1 MTKYNI
7 LYVDDDASKHGL
19 EQIQPMI
26 DTLEENERIKIH
38 PFQSAPF
45 DKLSEQIT
53 NVLNDYDAIIF
64 DYQLDDRANDEG
76 QRGNMK
82 APVIAQHLRTEIT
95 NTDKSLKDIPF
106 ILCSTNE
113 KLQKSFTTDS
123 TSHDLFDFMFKKDSG
138 NLLVVADRIAAL
150 VDGYNTIRKEK
161 DLSKL
166 LEHNYKDLD
175 NRIFSKFLSAKEK
188 LPAHEYANTILKD
201 LLYIDGPLVGERMIA
216 ARLGLDINASN
227 EWSTLLEKFF
237 IKAKYAGIFSTGWDK
252 WWMESVNNIFF
263 ELTSCNLSSLDAR
276 ERVSLLIENTGVKGL
291 KLSEIIDGCKSYR
304 YWTICKSYNKP
315 VDPREAFRAYTKKEP
330 KPWQDYSY
338 ISKPGAIDRIGFDE
352 GLDVHPVDYER
363 YRLTIESLKN
373 EGTK

>member
-1 MTKYNI
+1 MAKYNI

-26 DTLEENERIKIH
+26 DTLEENEKIKIH

-95 NTDKSLKDIPF
+95 NTDKSLKDIPL

-113 KLQKSFTTDS
+113 KLQKSFTSDS

-138 NLLVVADRIAAL
+138 NLLIVAERISAL
-150 VDGYNTIRKEK
+150 VEGYNSIRKEK

-166 LEHNYKDLD
+166 LNYNYENLD
-175 NRIFSKFLSAKEK
+175 NRIFSKFLSTREK
-188 LPAHEYANTILKD
+188 LPAHEYASTILKD
-201 LLYIDGPLVGERMIA
+201 LLYIDGPIVGEKIVA
-216 ARLGLDINASN
+216 ARLGLNISESPA
-227 EWSTLLEKFF
+227 WSTLLEEIFL
-237 IKAKYAGIFSTGWDK
+237 KAKYTGIFNNGWDK
-252 WWMESVNNIFF
+252 WWMESINQVFL
-263 ELTSCNLSSLDAR
+263 ELTGNNLSSLDAK
-276 ERVSLLIENTGVKGL
+276 ERVSLLIEKTGL
-291 KLSEIIDGCKSYR
+291 KDLQLSEIIDGCRSYR

-315 VDPREAFRAYTKKEP
+315 VDPRECFRAYTKREP
-330 KPWQDYSY
+330 KPWQDHSY
-338 ISKPGAIDRIGFDE
+338 ISKPGAIDRVGFDE
-352 GLDVHPVDYER
+352 GLDVHSVDYER
-363 YRLTIESLKN
+363 YRLTIENLKD

>member
-26 DTLEENERIKIH
+26 DTLEENESIKIH

-113 KLQKSFTTDS
+113 KLQKSFTSDS

-138 NLLVVADRIAAL
+138 NLLVVADRIVAL
-150 VDGYNTIRKEK
+150 VEGYNTIRSEK
-161 DLSKL
+161 NLSKL
-166 LEHNYKDLD
+166 LDYNHKDLD
-175 NRIFSKFLSAKEK
+175 DRIFSKFLSSREK
-188 LPAHEYANTILKD
+188 LPVHEYASTTLKD
-201 LLYIDGPLVGERMIA
+201 LLYIDGPLIGEKKVA
-216 ARLGLDINASN
+216 ARLGIDISESKDWNI
-227 EWSTLLEKFF
+227 LLEKYFS
-237 IKAKYAGIFSTGWDK
+237 KAKYTGVFFSGWNK
-252 WWMESVNNIFF
+252 WWMELINQIFL
-263 ELTSCNLSSLDAR
+263 ELTDSNLSSLDAK
-276 ERVSLLIENTGVKGL
+276 ERVSLLIEKTGLKEL
-291 KLSEIIDGCKSYR
+291 KLSKIINGCKSYR
-304 YWTICKSYNKP
+304 YWAICKSYNKP

-338 ISKPGAIDRIGFDE
+338 ISKPGAIDRVGFDE
-352 GLDVHPVDYER
+352 GLDVHPIDYER
-363 YRLTIESLKN
+363 YRLTIENLKN

>member
-26 DTLEENERIKIH
+26 DTLEENEEIKIH

-53 NVLNDYDAIIF
+53 RVLNDHDAIIF
-64 DYQLDDRANDEG
+64 DYQLDDRANDQGE
-76 QRGNMK
+76 RGNMK

-95 NTDKSLKDIPF
+95 NTDKTLKDIPF

-113 KLQKSFTTDS
+113 KLQKSFTADS

-138 NLLVVADRIAAL
+138 DLLDVGERIAAL
-150 VDGYNTIRKEK
+150 VEGYNLIRKEK

-166 LEHNYKDLD
+166 LDYNYEKLD
-175 NRIFSKFLSAKEK
+175 NRIFSKFLSISEK

-201 LLYIDGPLVGERMIA
+201 LLYIEGPLISEKTLA
-216 ARLGLDINASN
+216 ARLGLDINKSSD
-227 EWSTLLEKFF
+227 WPTLLEKFF
-237 IKAKYAGIFSTGWDK
+237 STAKYSGVFHKGWDK
-252 WWMESVNNIFF
+252 WWMESINQVFL
-263 ELTSCNLSSLDAR
+263 ELIGSNLSALDAK
-276 ERVSLLIENTGVKGL
+276 ERVSLLIEKTGL
-291 KLSEIIDGCKSYR
+291 KELELSEIINGCKSYR

-330 KPWQDYSY
+330 RPWQDNSY
-338 ISKPGAIDRIGFDE
+338 ISKPGAIDRVGFDE
-352 GLDVHPVDYER
+352 GIDVHPVDYER
-363 YRLTIESLKN
+363 YRLTIENLKN